1 MSSPQVA
8 RSILLPTRRRRR
20 DTPRVDI
27 LKVVGHLVPAM
38 DVPVAADVPAIIT
51 AVPLQASLRRA
62 IPLVVREV
70 VASADLLQAKLLNL
84 PTPTSYGR
92 NLEMLQQPNLLL
104 LEQLHGR
111 IQMIG
116 HLENLKAVAWEANHL
131 RSDL

>member
-8 RSILLPTRRRRR
+8 RSILLPTRRR

-27 LKVVGHLVPAM
+27 PKVVGHLVPAM
-38 DVPVAADVPAIIT
+38 DVPAAADVPAIIA
-51 AVPLQASLRRA
+51 AVPLQAGLRRA
-62 IPLVVREV
+62 IPLVVREVV